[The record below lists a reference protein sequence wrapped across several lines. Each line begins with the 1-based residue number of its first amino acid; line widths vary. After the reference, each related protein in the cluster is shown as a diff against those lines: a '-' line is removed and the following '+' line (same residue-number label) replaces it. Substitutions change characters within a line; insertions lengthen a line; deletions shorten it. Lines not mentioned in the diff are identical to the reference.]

1 MSEEVVQLPASEL
14 AGTRR
19 GIQSLDIGLSILEAF
34 VAAEGPLSLTELGER
49 MSMPP
54 SKLHRY
60 VSSFTAAGFL
70 VQRQR
75 SGAYDLGPRALSVG
89 LAALNRNDF
98 VNRAAAG
105 LEDFVERTGQTA
117 TLNVW
122 GNQGP
127 TVVRW
132 ERGRDS
138 LTTALGLGSVLP
150 LFESATGQIFLTY
163 LPRRFVTGFLEA
175 HGPHDPES
183 LDLLRAAVRARGYA
197 TVDGRF
203 IPGLNAI
210 AAPVLNWQ
218 GSVELVITVV
228 ARDPSVLAPDGP
240 TLSALLAMARSL
252 SVYDPLSDSGQNA
265 TDAGA

>member
-1 MSEEVVQLPASEL
+1 MPEEYAQSSDPGL
-14 AGTRR
+14 AATRR

-49 MSMPP
+49 MEMPP

-60 VSSFTAAGFL
+60 VSSFAAAGFL

-105 LEDFVERTGQTA
+105 LEEFVERTGQTA

-150 LFESATGQIFLTY
+150 LFESATGQIFLSY
-163 LPRRFVTGFLEA
+163 LPPRFVAGFLEA
-175 HGPHDPES
+175 HGAYDAGAVD
-183 LDLLRAAVRARGYA
+183 DLREMVRGRGYA
-197 TVDGRF
+197 MVDGRF
-203 IPGLNAI
+203 IPGLNAV

-218 GSVELVITVV
+218 GTVEVAVTVV
-228 ARDPSVLAPDGP
+228 ARDPSVLASDGP
-240 TLSALLAMARSL
+240 VLTALLAMARSL
-252 SVYDPLSDSGQNA
+252 SVFDPVLGDRNHTGQSD
-265 TDAGA
+265 D

>member
-1 MSEEVVQLPASEL
+1 MPEDVVRLSDADQ

-19 GIQSLDIGLSILEAF
+19 GIQSLDIGLSILESF

-49 MSMPP
+49 MGMPP

-60 VSSFTAAGFL
+60 VSSFAAAGFL

-105 LEDFVERTGQTA
+105 LEDFVEHTGQTA

-150 LFESATGQIFLTY
+150 LFESATGQIFLAY
-163 LPRRFVTGFLEA
+163 LPERFVKGFLEA
-175 HGPHDPES
+175 HGSYDAAAFG
-183 LDLLRAAVRARGYA
+183 DLCAAVRGRGYA

-218 GSVELVITVV
+218 GTVELVITVV

-240 TLSALLAMARSL
+240 TLASLLEMARSL
-252 SVYDPLSDSGQNA
+252 SVYDPTSVH
-265 TDAGA
+265 